1 MIPTQLDEVL
11 VQSADTLGGAVRFK
25 GTRIPV
31 NILFDYVLLGEG
43 LDEFLIN
50 YPDISKEAAQAV
62 LSWERTQVA
71 SRFKLEIAV

>member
-31 NILFDYVLLGEG
+31 NILFDYVLLGGG

>member
-1 MIPTQLDEVL
+1 MVPKPLDDVL
-11 VQSADTLGGAVRFK
+11 VQTADTLGGAVRFK

-31 NILFDYVLLGEG
+31 NILFDYVLLGGG